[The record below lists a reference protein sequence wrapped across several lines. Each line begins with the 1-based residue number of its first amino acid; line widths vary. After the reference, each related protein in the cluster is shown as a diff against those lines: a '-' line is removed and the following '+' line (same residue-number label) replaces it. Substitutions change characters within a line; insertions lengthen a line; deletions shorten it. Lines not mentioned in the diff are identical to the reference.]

1 MRWSFRHA
9 SQSSSIYCDCTV
21 LYLDLRRCA
30 GPSIGGPS
38 IRGPLIPGY
47 SLGGRC
53 EQSIANEKFVS
64 AFYSLSVGLTCAF
77 WQTVDCK
84 SSARVAL
91 TLAERVSL
99 HAVVE
104 GVKTWRSCAS
114 GFSQKAPVQRPGI
127 DSAWWNGGL
136 TPENYEHPSVSRWH
150 KSLHNSLGVHA
161 FISVQFYASDSIEI
175 LAWRLVEADIQRLD
189 QWYIAQGQHHI
200 VYSDGGNTWHSVD
213 TITTAAGCRHLF
225 RSSGKGKVE
234 DVRYWT
240 CVGKTKY
247 GCTVSAKTNGRNLVL

>member
-9 SQSSSIYCDCTV
+9 SQSSSIYYDCTV

-53 EQSIANEKFVS
+53 ERSIANEKFVS
-64 AFYSLSVGLTCAF
+64 AFYSLSVGLTCLF

-104 GVKTWRSCAS
+104 GVKT
-114 GFSQKAPVQRPGI
+114 
-127 DSAWWNGGL
+127 
-136 TPENYEHPSVSRWH
+136 
-150 KSLHNSLGVHA
+150 
-161 FISVQFYASDSIEI
+161 
-175 LAWRLVEADIQRLD
+175 
-189 QWYIAQGQHHI
+189 
-200 VYSDGGNTWHSVD
+200 
-213 TITTAAGCRHLF
+213 
-225 RSSGKGKVE
+225 
-234 DVRYWT
+234 
-240 CVGKTKY
+240 
-247 GCTVSAKTNGRNLVL
+247 